1 MKRTI
6 YQTTAILLTILSPAS
21 QSGAAAE
28 AKSLPKDYAVVVSRA
43 TAGDPKW
50 KEVVTALV
58 DKHRAEVITYEASV
72 AESLE
77 RLQALFPKYVCVVA
91 TAKESTRQL
100 VSDVHGLTRRLDEDP
115 YGDAI
120 WGILTGYDAAGAL
133 RIARH
138 TQPLVIGRVA
148 SGTEIEL
155 ACCRQGTW
163 YCELVQGRMV
173 SKQPGEEPR
182 QLKAPPD
189 TTKALVDAL
198 NVDKAQMFVTSGHA
212 TQRDWQIG
220 YRYRNGQFRS
230 QAGKLFGIDTRGTR
244 FPVDSP
250 NPKVYLP
257 VGNCLMGHIDG
268 PDAMALAFLNS
279 AGVYQMI
286 GYTFPTWYG
295 YAGWGCLDFFL
306 EQPGRF
312 TFAEAV
318 FANRQALLHR
328 LETNFPE
335 IARTEMKPG
344 QTPRV
349 PIEVSQTAR
358 QAGLSAQDARGLLFD
373 RDVLAFYGDPA
384 WVARM
389 APGPLAWKQS
399 LKEKDGLYTFEIK
412 PQRGKQSFEPINT
425 NGSQRGGRPIV
436 QLLPHRI
443 KDVRLREGK
452 ELRPLITDNFI
463 LVPNPGKCDPKRR
476 YRITFQAVRSVR

>member
-6 YQTTAILLTILSPAS
+6 YQTTAVLLTILYLASRSGVASGPKSPRN
-21 QSGAAAE
+21 
-28 AKSLPKDYAVVVSRA
+28 DYALLVSKA

-50 KEVVTALV
+50 KEVVDVLAE
-58 DKHRAEVITYEASV
+58 KHHAEVIVYDASV
-72 AESLE
+72 AESLD
-77 RLQALFPKYVCVVA
+77 RLQSVFPKYVCVVA
-91 TAKESTRQL
+91 TATESTRQL
-100 VSDVHGLTRRLDEDP
+100 VADVHCLTRRLDEDP

-133 RIARH
+133 RIAGH
-138 TQPLVIGRVA
+138 APPLVIRRVV
-148 SGTEIEL
+148 SGTEVEL
-155 ACCRQGTW
+155 ACCEEGTW

-173 SKQPGEEPR
+173 RKQPGQQPR
-182 QLKAPPD
+182 QLKAPGD

-198 NVDKAQMFVTSGHA
+198 SVYKAQMFVTSGHA
-212 TQRDWQIG
+212 TERDWQIG

-230 QAGKLFGIDTRGTR
+230 KAGKLFGLDTRGER
-244 FPVDSP
+244 FPINSP

-268 PDAMALAFLNS
+268 PDAMALAFLGS

-295 YAGWGCLDFFL
+295 YAGWGCLDYFL

-318 FANRQALLHR
+318 FANHQALLHR
-328 LETNFPE
+328 LETYFPE
-335 IARTEMKPG
+335 ISRTEMKPG
-344 QTPRV
+344 QVPRG
-349 PIEVSQTAR
+349 PIEVPQAAR
-358 QAGLSAQDARGLLFD
+358 QAGLSSHDARGLLFD

-389 APGPLAWKQS
+389 APGPLAWEQS
-399 LKEKDGLYTFEIK
+399 LQERDGVYTLEIK
-412 PQRGKQSFEPINT
+412 PNREERTFQPINT

-443 KDVRLREGK
+443 KDARVTEGE

-476 YRITFQAVRSVR
+476 YRIVFQAVRAVE